1 LKTPHY
7 EIVLVR
13 PEIAGNTGNI
23 GRACMALGC
32 RLHLVHPLG
41 YVLNDANL
49 RRAGMD
55 YWQHLDLVEHADLDA
70 WLASLPADAPVF
82 LLSTKGQRGWSPA
95 EVPPP
100 SAGSGQARAWLV
112 FGNEGHGLP
121 EAVHARFAGRERR
134 IPMDPR
140 ARSLNLSSTVS
151 LVLGSLL
158 LR

>member
-1 LKTPHY
+1 LIPPY
-7 EIVLVR
+7 EVVLVR

-41 YVLNDANL
+41 YVISDANL
-49 RRAGMD
+49 KRAGMD
-55 YWQHLDLVEHADLDA
+55 YWQHLDLVQHADLRA
-70 WLASLPADAPVF
+70 WMASVADEAPVY
-82 LLSTKGQRGWSPA
+82 LLSTKGAAHWASA
-95 EVPPP
+95 EVP
-100 SAGSGQARAWLV
+100 AGATLV

-121 EAVHARFAGRERR
+121 PEVHARWAGRERR
-134 IPMDPR
+134 IPMDAR

-158 LR
+158 F

>member
-1 LKTPHY
+1 MSLPRF

-13 PEIAGNTGNI
+13 PEIAGNTGNV

-41 YVLNDANL
+41 YTISDANL

-55 YWQHLDLVEHADLDA
+55 YWQHLDLVEHADVEA
-70 WLASLPADAPVF
+70 WMASVPVAAPVF
-82 LLSTKGQRGWSPA
+82 LLSTKGATDWDPSQ
-95 EVPPP
+95 VP
-100 SAGSGQARAWLV
+100 AGSTLV

-121 EAVHARFAGRERR
+121 QAVHQRWSAQARR
-134 IPMDPR
+134 IPMDAR
-140 ARSLNLSSTVS
+140 ARSLNLSSSVS

-158 LR
+158 FKGK

>member
-1 LKTPHY
+1 MNPRF

-41 YVLNDANL
+41 YVINDANL

-55 YWQHLDLVEHADLDA
+55 YWQHLDLVEHASLEA
-70 WLASLPADAPVF
+70 WMASVPDTARVY
-82 LLSTKGQRGWSPA
+82 LLSTKARQDWTPVG
-95 EVPPP
+95 VPMG
-100 SAGSGQARAWLV
+100 ATLV

-121 EAVHARFAGRERR
+121 TEVHVRWGAQARR
-134 IPMDPR
+134 IPMDGR
-140 ARSLNLSSTVS
+140 ARSLNLASSVS
-151 LVLGSLL
+151 LILGSLL
-158 LR
+158 WR